1 MATSWWML
9 TASMLDAKL
18 AGIIGSEPGSGERE
32 RRLSSRQ
39 STSAAKIDIKM
50 LEKIL
55 GRQKRIAESV
65 NEELKRVADR
75 AEVEM
80 MVGFSSGTSDDWK
93 PILRAKYLVPPSR
106 VHKLHRAINDI
117 QYRHMLFELMLTL
130 TGDQAA
136 FALHAA
142 R

>member
-1 MATSWWML
+1 MT
-9 TASMLDAKL
+9 T
-18 AGIIGSEPGSGERE
+18 
-32 RRLSSRQ
+32 
-39 STSAAKIDIKM
+39 KIDIKT
-50 LEKIL
+50 LERIL
-55 GRQKRIAESV
+55 GRQKRVAENV
-65 NEELKRVADR
+65 HEEMKKVADR
-75 AEVEM
+75 VEVEM

-117 QYRHMLFELMLTL
+117 QYRHLLFELMLTL